1 MSKINFDI
9 LKKDA
14 VVIEDT
20 DLSYIDG
27 NYLRSLRMSLGMS
40 QLLFANYLGV
50 SKKAIEKWEQG
61 ANRINPPTVRLLYLI
76 DKNPEILDCFRTIK
90 VNGEAVH
97 YQKTDKIVH
106 LKGLNQT
113 DNNLLSN
120 KELKYTPDY
129 L

>member
-9 LKKDA
+9 IKKDA

-27 NYLRSLRMSLGMS
+27 KYLRSLRMSLGMS

-50 SKKAIEKWEQG
+50 TKKAIEKWEQG
-61 ANRINPPTVRLLYLI
+61 ANKINPPTIRLLFLI
-76 DKNPEILDCFRTIK
+76 DKNPEILENFRIIK

-97 YQKTDKIVH
+97 YKKNNSIIQLKETKQK
-106 LKGLNQT
+106 
-113 DNNLLSN
+113 DNILP
-120 KELKYTPDY
+120 KKAMAYTLDY
-129 L
+129 K

>member
-1 MSKINFDI
+1 MAKINMDVI
-9 LKKDA
+9 KKDA
-14 VVIEDT
+14 IVIEDN

-27 NYLRSLRMSLGMS
+27 KFLRNLRMSLGMS

-50 SKKAIEKWEQG
+50 TKKAIEKWEQG
-61 ANRINPPTVRLLYLI
+61 ANKINPPTVRLLYLI
-76 DKNPEILDCFRTIK
+76 DKNPEILENFRTVK
-90 VNGEAVH
+90 VNGETIH
-97 YQKTDKIVH
+97 FQKNDKIVH
-106 LKGLNQT
+106 LSNLKHK